1 MAAFILKVF
10 AGFAYGYLYAH
21 YFPNSDSW
29 MLFEE
34 SLKEYHYLLHEPAR
48 FFSTEVEFRN
58 MTDVFSHADNATW
71 KNLDDNIFIKI
82 LGILNLLSFGN
93 YYVNVILFNFFSTWG
108 LYRIYMAAVPYTRNK
123 LLLSILVFALP
134 SSLFWSSGLH
144 KDGMIVFFT
153 GIFIAGLQQQIS
165 RGFTWKGL
173 LLLLVCL
180 LGLLTFRNAA
190 ALVLVMPSLAWYAS
204 KYLPWK
210 PIVVFS
216 ASLILGVIF
225 FFSTSILPDKY
236 NLPQLLAEK
245 QGQFLKLEGG
255 SKVETTALKGNLLS
269 YFKAFPK
276 ALNRVFLRPYPT
288 ELQSPFYLMAF
299 AEMLLVMTLIVIAL
313 LRIQKIDPPRV
324 LHPFNLF
331 LLSTAITSLLII
343 GFTVPF
349 LGAIVRYK
357 SFYLVLLLVP
367 FLQITSRYSRIH
379 KN

>member
-1 MAAFILKVF
+1 MAVFILKVF

-29 MLFEE
+29 LLFEE

-48 FFSTEVEFRN
+48 FFSTDVEFRN
-58 MTDVFSHADNATW
+58 MSDIFSHADNATW

-82 LGILNLLSFGN
+82 LGLLNLLSFGN
-93 YYVNVILFNFFSTWG
+93 YYVDVILFNVFSTWG
-108 LYRIYMAAVPYTRNK
+108 LYCIYTAAVPYTRNK
-123 LLLSILVFALP
+123 LLLSILIFALP
-134 SSLFWSSGLH
+134 SSLFWNSGLH

-153 GIFIAGLQQQIS
+153 GIFIVSLQQQIS
-165 RGFTWKGL
+165 RGVTWKGL
-173 LLLLVCL
+173 LSLLFCL
-180 LGLLTFRNAA
+180 LGLLALRNAA
-190 ALVLVMPSLAWYAS
+190 ALVLMVPALAWYAC

-216 ASLILGVIF
+216 TSLVLGIIF
-225 FFSTSILPDKY
+225 FFSTAILPGKY

-245 QGQFLKLEGG
+245 QQQFLKLEGG
-255 SKVETTALKGNLLS
+255 SLLETEFLEGNFVS
-269 YFKAFPK
+269 YVK
-276 ALNRVFLRPYPT
+276 ALPGALSRVFLRPYPT

-299 AEMLLVMTLIVIAL
+299 IEVILVMTVIMVTF
-313 LRIQKIDPPRV
+313 LRIRKIDMRRI

-331 LLSTAITSLLII
+331 LLSTSVTSLLII

-357 SFYLVLLLVP
+357 AFYLVLLLLP
-367 FLQITSRYSRIH
+367 FLQLISRYSRIH